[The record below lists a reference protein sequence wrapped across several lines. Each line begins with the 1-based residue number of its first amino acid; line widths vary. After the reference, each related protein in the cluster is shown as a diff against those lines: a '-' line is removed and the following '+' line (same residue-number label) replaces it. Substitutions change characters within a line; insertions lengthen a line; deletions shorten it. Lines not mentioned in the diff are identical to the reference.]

1 MKKAAKSPASKS
13 QLDDALGEIDKNAEK
28 KKVRL
33 LILSYFFGRRYFDD
47 DGSQNYLEF

>member
-13 QLDDALGEIDKNAEK
+13 QLDDALGEIDKNTE